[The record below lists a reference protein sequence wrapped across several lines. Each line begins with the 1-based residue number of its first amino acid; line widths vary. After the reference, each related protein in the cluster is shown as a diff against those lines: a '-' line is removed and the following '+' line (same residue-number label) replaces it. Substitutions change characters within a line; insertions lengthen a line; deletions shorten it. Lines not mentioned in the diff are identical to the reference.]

1 MNYKHLQYFHAVA
14 SGGSIAR
21 AAQELHVTAQA
32 ISTQLGL
39 LEERFGTPL
48 FRKKG
53 RGLELTDA
61 GRVALEY
68 SARIFDLGNE
78 LEQTMRRGASR
89 VPETL
94 RVGICDIVPKTIAFR
109 LLQPARE
116 AGMAM
121 RLICR
126 EGRFDDLLVELAAHR
141 LDLVLA
147 DRELAPGTAVRACS
161 HLLGSTTLSV
171 QGHPR
176 LCQAWSGGF
185 PARLREAPFLLPGV
199 EAAVHSRLQGWFDE
213 HGLRPIV
220 VGEFDDGALLKA
232 FARAGAGFVVVPTV
246 VAAVVAA
253 EYGLEQVG
261 VIDGIA
267 EQFHAVTVER
277 QLDYPAVKRILQR
290 AGDVF
295 VPAGATR
302 EVQAA

>member
-14 SGGSIAR
+14 ISGSIAR
-21 AAQELHVTAQA
+21 AAQQMHVTAQA

-39 LEERFGTPL
+39 LEEQFGAPL

-61 GRVALEY
+61 GKVALQYAE
-68 SARIFDLGNE
+68 RIFDLGNE
-78 LEQTMRRGASR
+78 LEQTMRRGGVP

-121 RLICR
+121 RLLCR
-126 EGRFDDLLVELAAHR
+126 EGHFDALMGELAAHR

-147 DRELAPGTAVRACS
+147 DRGLAPGGAIRGYT
-161 HLLGSTTLSV
+161 HLLGTSSLTVL
-171 QGHPR
+171 GHPR
-176 LCQAWSGGF
+176 LCRAWSGDF
-185 PARLREAPFLLPGV
+185 PACLREAPFLLPGPD
-199 EAAVHSRLQGWFDE
+199 AAVRTQLQGWFEE

-232 FARAGAGFVVVPTV
+232 FARAGAGFMVAPSA
-246 VAAVVAA
+246 VAAAVKE
-253 EYGLEQVG
+253 EYGLEAAG
-261 VIDGIA
+261 SIGSIA
-267 EQFHAVTVER
+267 EQFYALTVER
-277 QLDYPAVKRILQR
+277 QLDHPAVRRILDN
-290 AGDVF
+290 AATVF
-295 VPAGATR
+295 AP
-302 EVQAA
+302 VQTA

>member
-14 SGGSIAR
+14 TGGSIAR
-21 AAQELHVTAQA
+21 AAEQLHVTAQA

-39 LEERFGTPL
+39 LEERFGAPL

-53 RGLELTDA
+53 RGLELTEA
-61 GRVALEY
+61 GKTVLQY
-68 SARIFDLGNE
+68 SGRIFDLGNE
-78 LEQTMRRGASR
+78 LEQTMRRGSSP

-126 EGRFDDLLVELAAHR
+126 EGRFDALMVELAAHR

-147 DRELAPGTAVRACS
+147 DRDLAPGGTIRG
-161 HLLGSTTLSV
+161 HTRLLGSTGLSV
-171 QGHPR
+171 LGHPQ
-176 LCQAWSGGF
+176 LCEDWPGEF
-185 PARLREAPFLLPGV
+185 PARLREAPFLLPGL
-199 EAAVHSRLQGWFDE
+199 EAAVRSQLQAWFEE
-213 HGLRPIV
+213 HDLRPVV

-232 FARAGAGFVVVPTV
+232 FARAGTGFIVVPSA

-253 EYGLEQVG
+253 EHGLEIAGAVAS
-261 VIDGIA
+261 IA
-267 EQFHAVTVER
+267 EQFYAVTVER
-277 QLDYPAVKRILQR
+277 ELDHPAVKRILAR
-290 AGDVF
+290 AGEVF
-295 VPAGATR
+295 A
-302 EVQAA
+302 